1 MTSDNAMASLDG
13 LHVLDV
19 SRLLPGPLCTM
30 ILGDLGADVVKV
42 EQPEIGDYARFAPPL
57 IGDTGSA
64 FLMLNRN
71 KRSITLNLKNAE
83 AKEILHKLATKAD
96 VFVESYQP
104 GVAERLGVGYPAIRK
119 VNEHI
124 IYCSISGYGQT
135 GPYRDL
141 VGHDLNYA
149 AYSGAIGATGL
160 KGGPPVIP
168 AVQIADIQS
177 AIYAAVAITAA
188 LYRREKTGEGEFI
201 DVSLM
206 DTAVASMIM
215 PLSFHFA
222 GASTERGESFLSG
235 GAPFYNVYE
244 TKDRRFISIASL
256 EPKFW
261 VELCNALGVEEYQDQ
276 QIVSAEVSQQIRAD
290 LAEKFRE
297 KKRDE
302 WVKILNEREIPCAPV
317 YDVSE
322 VPADPQVRA
331 RKMIFEMETEAF
343 GKLNQLATPIRIS
356 HNPLVVRSGPPKLG
370 QHTLEILRGLGYS
383 TKDVERLKTEGA
395 I

>member
-1 MTSDNAMASLDG
+1 MAPLDG
-13 LHVLDV
+13 LHVLDL

-30 ILGDLGADVVKV
+30 ILGDLGADVVKI
-42 EQPEIGDYARFAPPL
+42 EQPGIGDYARFAPPL

-71 KRSITLNLKNAE
+71 KRSITLNLRNTE
-83 AKEILHKLATKAD
+83 AKGILHKLATRAD

-104 GVAERLGVGYPAIRK
+104 GVAERLGVGYPAISE
-119 VNEHI
+119 VNERI
-124 IYCSISGYGQT
+124 IYCSISGFGQT

-141 VGHDLNYA
+141 VGHDLNYLS
-149 AYSGAIGATGL
+149 YSGAIGATGL

-168 AVQIADIQS
+168 AIQISDIQS

-188 LYRREKTGEGEFI
+188 LYRREKTGEGEYI

-206 DTAVASMIM
+206 DTAVAAMIM
-215 PLSFHFA
+215 PLSYHFA
-222 GASTERGESFLSG
+222 GASIERGGWFLSG

-244 TKDRRFISIASL
+244 TKDRKFISIGSL

-261 VELCNALGVEEYQDQ
+261 VELCKALGVEEYQDQ
-276 QIVSAEVSQQIRAD
+276 QIASAEVSQKIQAD
-290 LAEKFRE
+290 LAEKFRG

-302 WVKILNEREIPCAPV
+302 WVKILNEREVPCGPV

-322 VPADPQVRA
+322 VPADPQVKA
-331 RKMIFEMETEAF
+331 RQMIFEMETEAF

-356 HNPLVVRSGPPKLG
+356 HNPLIIRSAPPKLG
-370 QHTLEILRGLGYS
+370 QHTFEILRELGYS
-383 TKDVERLKTEGA
+383 TREVERLKTEGA

>member
-13 LHVLDV
+13 LHVLDL

>member
-1 MTSDNAMASLDG
+1 
-13 LHVLDV
+13 
-19 SRLLPGPLCTM
+19 M

-83 AKEILHKLATKAD
+83 AKEILHKLAAKAD

-104 GVAERLGVGYPAIRK
+104 GVAERLGVGYSAIRK

-141 VGHDLNYA
+141 VGHDLNYV
-149 AYSGAIGATGL
+149 AYSGTIGATGL

-168 AVQIADIQS
+168 AVQISDIQS

-188 LYRREKTGEGEFI
+188 LYRREKTGEAELI

-276 QIVSAEVSQQIRAD
+276 QIVSAEVSQQIRAV

-356 HNPLVVRSGPPKLG
+356 QNPLVVRSGPPKLG

>member
-1 MTSDNAMASLDG
+1 
-13 LHVLDV
+13 
-19 SRLLPGPLCTM
+19 M

-83 AKEILHKLATKAD
+83 AKDILHKLATKAD

-168 AVQIADIQS
+168 AIQISDIQS

-188 LYRREKTGEGEFI
+188 LYRREKTGEAEFI

-276 QIVSAEVSQQIRAD
+276 QIVSVEVSQQIRAD

-356 HNPLVVRSGPPKLG
+356 HNPLIVRSGPPKLG

>member
-1 MTSDNAMASLDG
+1 MASLDG
-13 LHVLDV
+13 LHVLDL

-57 IGDTGSA
+57 IGNTGSA

-83 AKEILHKLATKAD
+83 AKQILHKLATKAD

-119 VNEHI
+119 ANEHI

-188 LYRREKTGEGEFI
+188 LYRRERTGEGEFI

-261 VELCNALGVEEYQDQ
+261 VELCKVLGVEEYQDQ
-276 QIVSAEVSQQIRAD
+276 QITSPEVSQRIRTD
-290 LAEKFRE
+290 LTEKFRE
-297 KKRDE
+297 KKQDE

-356 HNPLVVRSGPPKLG
+356 HNPLIVRSGPPKLG
-370 QHTLEILRGLGYS
+370 QHTLEILRGIGYS
-383 TKDVERLKTEGA
+383 TKDVERLKTEDA

>member
-1 MTSDNAMASLDG
+1 MASLDG
-13 LHVLDV
+13 LRVLDL
-19 SRLLPGPLCTM
+19 SRLLPGPLCTL

-83 AKEILHKLATKAD
+83 AKKILHKLATKAD

-119 VNEHI
+119 VNEHM

-149 AYSGAIGATGL
+149 SYSGSIGATGL

-177 AIYAAVAITAA
+177 AIYAVVAIVAA
-188 LYRREKTGEGEFI
+188 LYRRERTGEGEFI
-201 DVSLM
+201 DVSMM

-215 PLSFHFA
+215 PLSFYFA

-235 GAPFYNVYE
+235 GAPFYNVFE

-261 VELCNALGVEEYQDQ
+261 AELCNALGVEEYQDQ
-276 QIVSAEVSQQIRAD
+276 QIVSGELSQQIRAD
-290 LAEKFRE
+290 LAGKFRE

-322 VPADPQVRA
+322 VPADPQVRE

-343 GKLNQLATPIRIS
+343 GKLNQLATPIRLS
-356 HNPLVVRSGPPKLG
+356 CNPLIVRSGPPRLG
-370 QHTLEILRGLGYS
+370 QHTLEILRELGYS

>member
-1 MTSDNAMASLDG
+1 
-13 LHVLDV
+13 
-19 SRLLPGPLCTM
+19 M

-83 AKEILHKLATKAD
+83 AKEILHELAAKAD

-168 AVQIADIQS
+168 AIQISDIQS

-188 LYRREKTGEGEFI
+188 LYRREKTGEAEFI

-261 VELCNALGVEEYQDQ
+261 VELCNALGVERYQDQ
-276 QIVSAEVSQQIRAD
+276 QIAPAEVSQQIRAD

-356 HNPLVVRSGPPKLG
+356 HNPLILRSGPPKLG

>member
-1 MTSDNAMASLDG
+1 MASLDG
-13 LHVLDV
+13 LHVLDL

-168 AVQIADIQS
+168 AVQISDIQS

-188 LYRREKTGEGEFI
+188 LYRREKTGEAGFI

-276 QIVSAEVSQQIRAD
+276 QIVSAQVSQQIRAD

-356 HNPLVVRSGPPKLG
+356 HNPLIVRSGPPKLG

>member
-1 MTSDNAMASLDG
+1 MASLDG
-13 LHVLDV
+13 LHVLDL

-168 AVQIADIQS
+168 AIQISDIQS

-188 LYRREKTGEGEFI
+188 LYRREKTGEAEFI

-276 QIVSAEVSQQIRAD
+276 QIVSAQVSQQIRAD

>member
-1 MTSDNAMASLDG
+1 MASLDG
-13 LHVLDV
+13 LHVLDL
-19 SRLLPGPLCTM
+19 SRLLPGPLCTL

-42 EQPEIGDYARFAPPL
+42 EQPDIGDYARFAPPL

-119 VNEHI
+119 MNEHI

-149 AYSGAIGATGL
+149 SYSGSIGATGL

-168 AVQIADIQS
+168 TVQIADIQS
-177 AIYAAVAITAA
+177 AIYAAVAIVAA
-188 LYRREKTGEGEFI
+188 LYRRERTGEGEFI
-201 DVSLM
+201 DVSMM

-235 GAPFYNVYE
+235 GAPFYNVFE
-244 TKDRRFISIASL
+244 TKDRKFISIASL

-261 VELCNALGVEEYQDQ
+261 AELCNALGVEEYQDQ
-276 QIVSAEVSQQIRAD
+276 QIVSGELSQQIRAD
-290 LAEKFRE
+290 LAGKFRE

-343 GKLNQLATPIRIS
+343 GKLNQLATPIRLS
-356 HNPLVVRSGPPKLG
+356 YNPLIVRSGPPRLG

>member
-1 MTSDNAMASLDG
+1 MASLDG
-13 LHVLDV
+13 LHVLDL

-168 AVQIADIQS
+168 AIQISDIQS

-188 LYRREKTGEGEFI
+188 LYRREKTGEAEFI

-276 QIVSAEVSQQIRAD
+276 QIVSAQVSQQIRAD

-356 HNPLVVRSGPPKLG
+356 HNPLIVRSGPPKLG

-383 TKDVERLKTEGA
+383 KRDVERLKTEGA

>member
-1 MTSDNAMASLDG
+1 MASLDG
-13 LHVLDV
+13 LHVLDL

-83 AKEILHKLATKAD
+83 AKEILHKLAAKAD

-104 GVAERLGVGYPAIRK
+104 GVAERLGVGYSAIRK

-149 AYSGAIGATGL
+149 AYSGTIGATGL

-177 AIYAAVAITAA
+177 AIYAAVAIAAA
-188 LYRREKTGEGEFI
+188 LYRREKTGEAEFI

-276 QIVSAEVSQQIRAD
+276 QIVSAEVSQQIRAV

-297 KKRDE
+297 KKRDD

>member
-1 MTSDNAMASLDG
+1 MASLDG
-13 LHVLDV
+13 LHVLDL

-168 AVQIADIQS
+168 AIQISDIQS

-188 LYRREKTGEGEFI
+188 LYRREKTGEAEFI

-276 QIVSAEVSQQIRAD
+276 QIVSAQVSQQIRAD

-356 HNPLVVRSGPPKLG
+356 HNPLIVRSGPPKLG